1 MLLLLCRMSA
11 LGGEPTFSDLSG
23 SLLTGVATKHAGT
36 HDQIGT
42 SSQFARLRGLG
53 AKRIAAMAAV
63 NAKFPNPKERTP
75 TILVV
80 DDEPLIRM
88 TVSDYL
94 QECGFKVFEA
104 SNADE
109 AQQMIQSS
117 ALVLDLVFSDVKM
130 PGTKDGFALAQ
141 WIRTHRPEIR
151 VVLASGDSSKIQ
163 NAHDLCADEPFFSK
177 PYDLKLLV
185 TKIRQLL
192 SMDDSDRRS

>member
-1 MLLLLCRMSA
+1 
-11 LGGEPTFSDLSG
+11 
-23 SLLTGVATKHAGT
+23 
-36 HDQIGT
+36 
-42 SSQFARLRGLG
+42 
-53 AKRIAAMAAV
+53 MAAAK
-63 NAKFPNPKERTP
+63 AKFPKPKERIP

-88 TVSDYL
+88 AVSDYL
-94 QECGFKVFEA
+94 QECGFKVLEA

-109 AQQMIQSS
+109 AQQMLQSY
-117 ALVLDLVFSDVKM
+117 ALVLDLVFSDVMM

-141 WIRTHRPEIR
+141 WIRTHRPEIP

-163 NAHDLCADEPFFSK
+163 NAHDLCADEPFFTK

-192 SMDDSDRRS
+192 SMDSDRRS